1 MRFRQSRTILHML
14 DDATDAAAYLR
25 ALGDRVRE
33 ERARRGMSRKV
44 LAKDSGVSERYLALL
59 ESGNANASII
69 LLREVAAALGV
80 TLETLVADGPA
91 PGPELFSAV
100 DLLRRL
106 PAPELRRAN
115 EVLAQQFG
123 CAVPSTRSERIA
135 LVGLRGA
142 GKTTLGKSL
151 AVALAV
157 PFIELDREIE
167 RDGGAQVAAIFDLYG
182 QTGFRRFERQA
193 LERTLAAHERFVLA
207 TGGGIVSERT
217 TYTRLRAACFTVWIR
232 ATPAEHMS
240 RVLAQGDTRPMGG
253 TGEAMADLQR
263 ILASREPLYAEADAI
278 LETSGAAAADSAA
291 TLLALVRAAA

>member
-1 MRFRQSRTILHML
+1 ML
-14 DDATDAAAYLR
+14 DDATDAAAYLH

-142 GKTTLGKSL
+142 GKTTLGKAL

-182 QTGFRRFERQA
+182 QPGFRRFERQA
-193 LERTLAAHERFVLA
+193 LERTLAANERFVLA

-217 TYTRLRAACFTVWIR
+217 TYARLRAACFTVWIR
-232 ATPAEHMS
+232 ATPVEHMS